1 MRWIST
7 ESITIGVAAG
17 WLLLDTSVLPNK
29 VSNYSGRLCAA
40 EPEPMRMPKPPNAPA
55 PRQFLSWFEERRD
68 DMIARVRELVELE
81 SPSNNKQSV
90 DRLGQALASCF
101 EKLGGR
107 VRFHRQEKFGDHL
120 QVDFDGAERAKPVLL
135 LGHHDTVW
143 DLGTI
148 RTMPFRVQ
156 KGRVWGPGALDMKCG
171 LVMMMFAIE
180 AWRDLNGGLAR
191 AVTVLSNTDEE
202 VGSESSRVI
211 TEELAKGSA
220 AVLVLEPAQGLQ
232 GALKTAR
239 KGVGDYRVRVIGQ
252 ASHAG
257 VDFEKGRSAIHELAR
272 QIERIAGFTELQRG
286 LTVNVGVI
294 RGGTRTNVV
303 AAEAVAEVDIRI
315 ARVADAARIEKK
327 FRGLKPVDRGCKL
340 EVSGGLNRP
349 PMERSAGIAA
359 LFGTARQVA
368 GELGWELAEA
378 ATGGGSDGNFT
389 AALGL
394 ATLDGLGAVGEGAHA
409 THESLL
415 IEELPRRGALL
426 ASLLSRIV

>member
-1 MRWIST
+1 
-7 ESITIGVAAG
+7 
-17 WLLLDTSVLPNK
+17 
-29 VSNYSGRLCAA
+29 
-40 EPEPMRMPKPPNAPA
+40 
-55 PRQFLSWFEERRD
+55 
-68 DMIARVRELVELE
+68 
-81 SPSNNKQSV
+81 
-90 DRLGQALASCF
+90 
-101 EKLGGR
+101 
-107 VRFHRQEKFGDHL
+107 
-120 QVDFDGAERAKPVLL
+120 
-135 LGHHDTVW
+135 
-143 DLGTI
+143 
-148 RTMPFRVQ
+148 
-156 KGRVWGPGALDMKCG
+156 
-171 LVMMMFAIE
+171 
-180 AWRDLNGGLAR
+180 
-191 AVTVLSNTDEE
+191 
-202 VGSESSRVI
+202 
-211 TEELAKGSA
+211 
-220 AVLVLEPAQGLQ
+220 VLVLEPAQGLQ

-239 KGVGDYRVRVIGQ
+239 KGVGDYTVRVIGQ